1 MIINN
6 LQYLSSQ
13 EVQQIVDN
21 SNIIDYFHYLADRGD
36 IVFVKAV
43 KGGQEHLFTDRAG
56 TQKISASERGW
67 REFKSGRGGGIIKA
81 IEDFQGLSWLEA
93 LHWLNEFNKDS
104 GKYVELREQQEQEP
118 ADKAHKY
125 EECRV
130 TMVITPNNPNLF
142 RYFGSR
148 GISRETLIKYTR
160 QIHFITSEGKKI
172 YGIGWQNVSG
182 GYEVKNEGIKS
193 RKIGVSDITI
203 INENGKKIIVF
214 EGMCDL
220 LSMIEILK
228 SKKRNPDDFCL
239 ICLNS
244 TSNTDKFIAGKK
256 ETEKPMY
263 LILDG
268 DQAGDIATEK
278 IINSIPNAIDVRKK
292 FNIFLDGFNDLNDY
306 WKSIMLEKK
315 KETD

>member
-1 MIINN
+1 MSNQ
-6 LQYLSSQ
+6 QYISPQ

-36 IVFVKAV
+36 IVFVKAE
-43 KGGQEHLFTDRAG
+43 KGGQEHLFVDRAG
-56 TQKISASERGW
+56 TQKISVSEKGW
-67 REFKSGRGGGIIKA
+67 REFKSGRKGGIIKA
-81 IEDFQGLSWLEA
+81 LEDFQGLNWLEA
-93 LHWLNEFNKDS
+93 LHWLNEFNKNS
-104 GKYVELREQQEQEP
+104 GKYVEIREQIQEP
-118 ADKAHKY
+118 AAKAHTY

-130 TMVITPNNPNLF
+130 TMVITPNNSNLF
-142 RYFGSR
+142 RYFESR
-148 GISRETLIKYTR
+148 GISRETLCKYTK
-160 QIHFITSEGKKI
+160 QIHFVTSEGKKI
-172 YGIGWQNVSG
+172 YGIGWKNVSG

-256 ETEKPMY
+256 EKNKEIF
-263 LILDG
+263 LCLDG
-268 DQAGDIATEK
+268 DIAGDEATEK
-278 IINSIPNAIDVRKK
+278 IINSIPDAIDIREK
-292 FNIFLDGFNDLNDY
+292 FHIFLGANNDLNDY
-306 WKSIMLEKK
+306 WKMINAGK
-315 KETD
+315 KEMS

>member
-1 MIINN
+1 MSNQ
-6 LQYLSSQ
+6 QYISPQ

-36 IVFVKAV
+36 IVFVKAE

-56 TQKISASERGW
+56 TQKISASQKGW
-67 REFKSGRGGGIIKA
+67 REFKSGRKGGIIKA
-81 IEDFQGLSWLEA
+81 LEEFQGLSWLEA

-104 GKYVELREQQEQEP
+104 GKYVELREQIQEP

-142 RYFGSR
+142 RYFESR
-148 GISRETLIKYTR
+148 GISRETLCKYTK

-172 YGIGWQNVSG
+172 YGIGWKNVSG

-256 ETEKPMY
+256 EKNEEIF
-263 LILDG
+263 LCLDG
-268 DQAGDIATEK
+268 DIAGDEATEK
-278 IINSIPNAIDVRKK
+278 IIKSIPDAIDIREK
-292 FNIFLDGFNDLNDY
+292 FHIFLGGNNDLNDY
-306 WKSIMLEKK
+306 WKMINAGK
-315 KETD
+315 KEMS